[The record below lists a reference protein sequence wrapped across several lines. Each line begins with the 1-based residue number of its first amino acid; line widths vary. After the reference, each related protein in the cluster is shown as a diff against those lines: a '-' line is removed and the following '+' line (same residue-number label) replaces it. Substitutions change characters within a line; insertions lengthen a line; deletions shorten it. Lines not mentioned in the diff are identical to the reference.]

1 LQLASNTRILAT
13 VLQRIP
19 VLAGQ
24 PISVKFAAALTAHR
38 GKLLYGA
45 TVGTPVHAGSH
56 LRRREMVLDTWLLR
70 NRAELARIFVHEVYH
85 FVWARLG
92 KTRRSI
98 YEELLNRE
106 MEFGAMGEL
115 GWSAEVLK
123 RSLRPSDREDRTR
136 RWRDYVCESFCD
148 TAAWMYSHARSHQE
162 WTLAESHRKRR
173 AACLAHIIKEGEL
186 RV

>member
-1 LQLASNTRILAT
+1 MIAA

-19 VLAGQ
+19 ALAGQ
-24 PISVKFAAALTAHR
+24 PISVKFATALTAHR

-45 TVGTPVHAGSH
+45 PVGTPVHAGSH

-70 NRAELARIFVHEVYH
+70 NRTELARIFVHEVYH

-92 KTRRSI
+92 KTRRSL

-106 MEFGAMGEL
+106 IEARVPGEL
-115 GWSAEVLK
+115 GWSAEGMK
-123 RSLRPSDREDRTR
+123 LRLTPADREDRTR

-148 TAAWMYSHARSHQE
+148 TAAWMYSHARTHEE
-162 WTLAESHRKRR
+162 WTLAESYRKRR
-173 AACLAHIIKEGEL
+173 AACLAHILKEGEL